1 MDIPDEAGA
10 IASLATLLAK
20 ADISI
25 KNIGIIH
32 NREFE
37 EGVLRV
43 EFYDQTAL
51 DEAVALLQSLHY
63 SVYPRK

>member
-1 MDIPDEAGA
+1 MWTFPTRQAP
-10 IASLATLLAK
+10 SPRSPHCSP
-20 ADISI
+20 ISI

-51 DEAVALLQSLHY
+51 DEAVTLLQSLHY

>member
-51 DEAVALLQSLHY
+51 DEAVTLLQSLHY

>member
-43 EFYDQTAL
+43 EFYDQTAS

-63 SVYPRK
+63 LVYERK